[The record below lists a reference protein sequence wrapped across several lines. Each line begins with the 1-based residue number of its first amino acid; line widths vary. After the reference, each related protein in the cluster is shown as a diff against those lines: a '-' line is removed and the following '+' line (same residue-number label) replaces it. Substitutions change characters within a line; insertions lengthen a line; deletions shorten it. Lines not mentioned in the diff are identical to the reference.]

1 MPLVKESTEF
11 KNSYS
16 DLSDFCHKYQ
26 EPVIITRNGESDIAV
41 MSIEAYEEITGVR
54 KLIKLLEEA
63 DNDID
68 NGNYLTE
75 EEMDRELDLL

>member
-1 MPLVKESTEF
+1 MPLVKESTDF

-41 MSIEAYEEITGVR
+41 MSIKTYEEITGIR
-54 KLIKLLEEA
+54 RLTDLLEEA
-63 DNDID
+63 DNDVE
-68 NGNYLTE
+68 NGNFLTE
-75 EEMDRELDLL
+75 EEMDREMDLM